1 MINGCPLARC
11 EYVQQFII
19 SSKKFYT
26 NIVFIDTDTLVLQD
40 LRSLLTRYP
49 LFYVG
54 LTLGAHYVKK
64 KDPNHFI
71 NLDVVFIRKNAF
83 ARAAILLSFISHYW
97 TEMKDA
103 DREAKILDQY
113 STFQVLEKYKLE
125 EKGSLLGR

>member
-19 SSKKFYT
+19 SSKKYYT
-26 NIVFIDTDTLVLQD
+26 NIVFIDTLQD

-49 LFYVG
+49 IFYVG

-64 KDPNHFI
+64 KDPNHF
-71 NLDVVFIRKNAF
+71 NYLGVVFIRKNAF
-83 ARAAILLSFISHYW
+83 ARAAILLSFISHYC

-113 STFQVLEKYKLE
+113 STFQVLEKYKL
-125 EKGSLLGR
+125 